1 MSETSFYG
9 YCKEINYREFD
20 ATALKDGAVVKIG
33 THHLLKVSK
42 LGGWVS
48 YTGSIHTDE
57 ELAQIAKSMIDPIRV
72 YA

>member
-1 MSETSFYG
+1 MSETIFYG
-9 YCKEINYREFD
+9 YCRETDYREFD
-20 ATALKDGAVVKIG
+20 TTTLKDGTVVKIG
-33 THHLLKVSK
+33 TQRFFKVSK

-48 YTGSIHTDE
+48 YTGSTHTDE

>member
-9 YCKEINYREFD
+9 YYRETD
-20 ATALKDGAVVKIG
+20 TAALKDGAVVKIAA
-33 THHLLKVSK
+33 HHFFKVSK
-42 LGGWVS
+42 LGGRVS

>member
-1 MSETSFYG
+1 MSETSFSA
-9 YCKEINYREFD
+9 YCRELDYKEFD

-33 THHLLKVSK
+33 AHTFFKVSK

-48 YTGSIHTDE
+48 YTGNIHTNEDF
-57 ELAQIAKSMIDPIRV
+57 AQIAKSRFDTIWV

>member
-9 YCKEINYREFD
+9 YYRETDYREFD
-20 ATALKDGAVVKIG
+20 TAALKDGAVVKIAA
-33 THHLLKVSK
+33 HRFFKVSK

-57 ELAQIAKSMIDPIRV
+57 ELAQIAKSRIVPIRV

>member
-9 YCKEINYREFD
+9 YCKEIDYREFD
-20 ATALKDGAVVKIG
+20 ATALKDGVVVKIG
-33 THHLLKVSK
+33 TYRFLKVSK

-57 ELAQIAKSMIDPIRV
+57 ELAHILHSLVDPIRV

>member
-9 YCKEINYREFD
+9 YCRETNYREFD
-20 ATALKDGAVVKIG
+20 TPALKDGAVVKIAA
-33 THHLLKVSK
+33 HRFIKVSK

-48 YTGSIHTDE
+48 YTGSIYTDE
-57 ELAQIAKSMIDPIRV
+57 ELAQIAKSMIDPIWV

>member
-1 MSETSFYG
+1 MSETIFYG
-9 YCKEINYREFD
+9 YCRETDYREID
-20 ATALKDGAVVKIG
+20 TAALKDGVVVKIEAYRFF
-33 THHLLKVSK
+33 KVSK

-57 ELAQIAKSMIDPIRV
+57 ELAQIAKSMMDPIRV

>member
-9 YCKEINYREFD
+9 YCRETDYREID
-20 ATALKDGAVVKIG
+20 TAALKDGVVVKIAAYRFF
-33 THHLLKVSK
+33 KVSK

-48 YTGSIHTDE
+48 HTGDIHTDE
-57 ELAQIAKSMIDPIRV
+57 ELAQIAKSMIDIIRV

>member
-9 YCKEINYREFD
+9 YCKETDYREFD
-20 ATALKDGAVVKIG
+20 TAALKDGAVVKIAA
-33 THHLLKVSK
+33 HRFFKVSK

-48 YTGSIHTDE
+48 YTGDIHTDE
-57 ELAQIAKSMIDPIRV
+57 ELAHMLHSLIDPIRV

>member
-1 MSETSFYG
+1 MSETSFHA
-9 YCKEINYREFD
+9 YCKELDYREFD
-20 ATALKDGAVVKIG
+20 TTALSDGAVVKFG
-33 THHLLKVSK
+33 VHRFFKVSK

-57 ELAQIAKSMIDPIRV
+57 EFVQIIQSRMDPIWV

>member
-20 ATALKDGAVVKIG
+20 TTALKDGAVVKIG
-33 THHLLKVSK
+33 THRLLKVSK

-48 YTGSIHTDE
+48 YTGSILTDE
-57 ELAQIAKSMIDPIRV
+57 ELAQVAESITDPTWV
-72 YA
+72 YS